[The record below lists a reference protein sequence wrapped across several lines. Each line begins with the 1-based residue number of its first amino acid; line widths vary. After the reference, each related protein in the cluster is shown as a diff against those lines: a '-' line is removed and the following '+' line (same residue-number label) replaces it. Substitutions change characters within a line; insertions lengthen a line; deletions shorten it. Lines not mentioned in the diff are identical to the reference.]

1 MPPTPN
7 RSDGASKILRALLNS
22 NDWSERA
29 AGAALS
35 VSTTL
40 ISYGVN
46 GRVRPKLRL
55 ALLAYLVRQVLG
67 L

>member
-1 MPPTPN
+1 M
-7 RSDGASKILRALLNS
+7 RALLNS